1 MKYSSFTTSL
11 VLERP
16 SNLNSRQSQRE
27 ELILCQILFIFVL
40 EFVFTTAVL
49 KDV

>member
-1 MKYSSFTTSL
+1 MKYSSFTTSCFRET
-11 VLERP
+11 VKFKF
-16 SNLNSRQSQRE
+16 RQSQRE